1 MKAWARP
8 LLAVL
13 LAVAWL
19 VALGAGANQPPAIA
33 YAVLVLVLGTFWA
46 CHVRRD
52 WPRGFHHQRLVA
64 PARRW
69 WLWALAMTLGL
80 VAWRLL
86 AAAELLR
93 AGWISEASLAS
104 PVTLWTA
111 VAAIAGAPLIE
122 EFGFRLWL
130 QSSLERLV
138 PLALALLLTA
148 TVFAALHEPSLAPL
162 HFVSALVYG
171 TALRASGSIWLS
183 VAMHALANGLLAL
196 LLLPGLA
203 SLWPA
208 VRTLSPTVAMVS
220 LLALAGALWLG
231 ARLALQGAHP
241 LPGPDTQEQT

>member
-1 MKAWARP
+1 MRAWSRP
-8 LLAVL
+8 LLAAV

-19 VALGAGANQPPAIA
+19 LALGAGNGQPPVIA
-33 YAVLVLVLGTFWA
+33 YPLLALVLGTFWA

-52 WPRGFHHQRLVA
+52 WPAGFQHERVRV

-69 WLWALAMTLGL
+69 WLWGLAMTLGL

-93 AGWISEASLAS
+93 AGWISASSLAS

-111 VAAIAGAPLIE
+111 VAAVAGAPLIE

-138 PLALALLLTA
+138 PFALALLLTA
-148 TVFAALHEPSLAPL
+148 GAFAALHEPTLAPL
-162 HFVSALVYG
+162 HFVSALVFG
-171 TALRASGSIWLS
+171 TALRASGSIWLG

-203 SLWPA
+203 AVWPA
-208 VRTLSPTVAMVS
+208 VRGLSPTVAMVG
-220 LLALAGALWLG
+220 LLVLAGGLWLG
-231 ARLALQGAHP
+231 ARSALRP
-241 LPGPDTQEQT
+241 TPSSRPPTKEQP

>member
-1 MKAWARP
+1 MAWTRP
-8 LLAVL
+8 LLAAL

-19 VALGAGANQPPAIA
+19 VALGAGASLPSAVA
-33 YAVLVLVLGTFWA
+33 YPLLALVLGTFWA
-46 CHVRRD
+46 CHIRRD
-52 WPRGFHHQRLVA
+52 WPRGFHHRRLIA
-64 PARRW
+64 PPRRW

-86 AAAELLR
+86 ATAELLR
-93 AGWISEASLAS
+93 AGWVSEASLAS
-104 PVTLWTA
+104 PVTVWTA
-111 VAAIAGAPLIE
+111 VAAVAGAPLIE

-138 PLALALLLTA
+138 PLALALLLSA
-148 TVFAALHEPSLAPL
+148 SVFAALHEPSLAPL
-162 HFVSALVYG
+162 HFVSALVFG
-171 TALRASGSIWLS
+171 SALRASGSIWLS

-203 SLWPA
+203 SIWPA
-208 VRTLSPTVAMVS
+208 VRNLSPAVAMVS

-241 LPGPDTQEQT
+241 PPGPDTQE